1 MFFLFLFY
9 KCGLL
14 QKVKHWMDPQLI
26 PYGWGLYK
34 EEEEVRKDSS
44 NVMKEA
50 NLNIKLE

>member
-1 MFFLFLFY
+1 
-9 KCGLL
+9 
-14 QKVKHWMDPQLI
+14 MDPQLI